1 MIYLRTE
8 PSFFSNILKSITD
21 KTSFI
26 ALKKV
31 NFLNKEKKKEK
42 KAKPFFNF
50 GGVQYLVKKE
60 DKAKE

>member
-8 PSFFSNILKSITD
+8 PSFFSNILKSITN

-42 KAKPFFNF
+42 KSQTFFQF
-50 GGVQYLVKKE
+50 WWSAIFSKKRR
-60 DKAKE
+60 